1 MTRRER
7 IWCSLLSGFPAP
19 QGRPTGASS
28 WNLLGPRLLLLLSDE
43 AAGSVGAVMH

>member
-7 IWCSLLSGFPAP
+7 ICCSLLSGFPAP

-28 WNLLGPRLLLLLSDE
+28 WKLLGPRLLLLSDE